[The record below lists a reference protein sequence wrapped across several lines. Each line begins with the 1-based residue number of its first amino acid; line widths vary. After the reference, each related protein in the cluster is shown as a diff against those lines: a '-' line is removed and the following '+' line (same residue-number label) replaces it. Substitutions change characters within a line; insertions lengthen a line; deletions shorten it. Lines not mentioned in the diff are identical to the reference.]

1 MDTVIRN
8 AVLVDGGESGRADQ
22 AAAIDVGIEGGRIAQ
37 LGGVMV
43 APQEI
48 DAAGRYVL
56 PGGID
61 GHVHLTP
68 AGSDP
73 RSYRWCDDFAAGS
86 AAALAGAIT
95 TVGNMSHPGRHESVA
110 TAIARDAADG
120 VANSRCDFFLH
131 PILMDPSR
139 AELDALAELHAAGHT
154 GVKIFLSFRRF
165 DRAVSGYLDALRE
178 VGARGGVA
186 LIHCED
192 VALMDCACTI
202 MREEGRLSAEHFP
215 AGRPVAA
222 ERAATERAVAMSEVT
237 GCPIYVVH
245 LSSLQALDACRAGQA
260 RGTRVE
266 IETRPIYLFL
276 TEERFAEAGGARY
289 AGAPP
294 LREARDVEG
303 LWAALAQGSI
313 ATVATDH
320 APWKLADK
328 LDPAFDAT
336 DLRLGMS
343 ELETMLPMLWWA
355 GVRTGRLSVSRFVEI
370 TSTNPA
376 KLFGLY
382 PRKGTLAVGSDADLV
397 IWNNEETR
405 IINGADGYS
414 NADYSPYDGWSVTGW
429 PDVVMSRGE
438 VMVQGGRL
446 TNAARPGRGQLA
458 RRGPTQL
465 R

>member
-1 MDTVIRN
+1 MEIVIRN
-8 AVLVDGGESGRADQ
+8 AVLVDGKNANAEQVAGV
-22 AAAIDVGIEGGRIAQ
+22 DVGIEGGRFVQ
-37 LGGVMV
+37 FGGPMS
-43 APQEI
+43 APTEI

-68 AGSDP
+68 AGSDA
-73 RSYRWCDDFAAGS
+73 RSYRWCDDFAAGT
-86 AAALAGAIT
+86 AAALAGGVT
-95 TVGNMSHPGRHESVA
+95 TVGNMSHPGRDESVA
-110 TAIARDAADG
+110 AAVERDTTDG
-120 VANSRCDFFLH
+120 LANSRCDFFLH
-131 PILMDPSR
+131 PILMDPIRS
-139 AELDALAELHAAGHT
+139 ELDALAELHAAGHT

-165 DRAVSGYLDALRE
+165 DRAVDGYVEALRE
-178 VGARGGVA
+178 VGARGGLA

-202 MREEGRLSAEHFP
+202 MREEGRLGAEHFP

-222 ERAATERAVAMSEVT
+222 ERAATERAVALSEVT

-266 IETRPIYLFL
+266 VETRPIYLFL
-276 TEERFAEAGGARY
+276 TEEHFAEAGGARY

-294 LREARDVEG
+294 LRQIRDMEG
-303 LWAALAQGSI
+303 LWAALAQGTI

-320 APWKLADK
+320 APWTLADK
-328 LDPAFDAT
+328 LDPGFDAT

-355 GVRTGRLSVSRFVEI
+355 GVRTGRLSVSRFVEV
-370 TSTNPA
+370 TATNPA

-382 PRKGTLAVGSDADLV
+382 PRKGTIAVGSDADLV
-397 IWNNEETR
+397 IWNSDQTR
-405 IINGADGYS
+405 IINGVDGYS

-429 PDVVMSRGE
+429 PDLVMSRGE
-438 VMVQGGRL
+438 VVVQGGRL
-446 TNAARPGRGQLA
+446 TDAARPGRGRLA
-458 RRGPTQL
+458 QRGPTQL

>member
-8 AVLVDGGESGRADQ
+8 ATVVTAGSRSAGVD
-22 AAAIDVGIEGGRIAQ
+22 IGIEGGRIVQ
-37 LGGVMV
+37 LGGAMS
-43 APQEI
+43 APNEL

-68 AGSDP
+68 AGSAP
-73 RSYRWCDDFAAGS
+73 QSYRWCDDWEAGT
-86 AAALAGAIT
+86 AAALAGGIT
-95 TVGNMSHPGRHESVA
+95 TVGNMSHPDPMTNESIRVS
-110 TAIARDAADG
+110 TERDATDG
-120 VANSRCDFFLH
+120 QARSRTDFFLH
-131 PILMDPSR
+131 PVLMDPSPS
-139 AELDALAELHAAGHT
+139 ELEALAELHAAGHT
-154 GVKIFLSFRRF
+154 SVKIFLSFRRF
-165 DRAVSGYLDALRE
+165 DRSVGGYLEALRRT
-178 VGARGGVA
+178 AQHGGLA

-192 VALMDCACTI
+192 VALMECACT
-202 MREEGRLSAEHFP
+202 MLREQGKLSPEHFP
-215 AGRPVAA
+215 KGRPVAA

-245 LSSLQALDACRAGQA
+245 LSSLDALDACRAGQA
-260 RGTRVE
+260 RGTAVE
-266 IETRPIYLFL
+266 VETRPIYLFL
-276 TEERFAEAGGARY
+276 TEERFAEANGAKY

-294 LREARDVEG
+294 LRSERDVAG

-328 LDPAFDAT
+328 IDAGLDAT
-336 DLRLGMS
+336 NLRLGMS

-370 TSTNPA
+370 TATNPA

-382 PRKGTLAVGSDADLV
+382 PRKGTIAVGSDADLV
-397 IWNNEETR
+397 IWDAERERT
-405 IINGADGYS
+405 IDGSAFYS
-414 NADYSPYDGWSVTGW
+414 NADYSPYDGWTVTGW

-438 VMVQGGRL
+438 VVVADGRL
-446 TNAARPGRGQLA
+446 TDAARPGRGRLA
-458 RRGPTQL
+458 ERGPTQP